1 MNSEDYN
8 PAVRG
13 IGELTDKYIE
23 LEKIEADRAKS
34 EAELALKAES
44 DKSERRSRWVGHAL
58 TGLGILANA
67 GLLIWGV
74 ITNVKFETE
83 GNIAS
88 TESGKQAWREITS
101 FKRK

>member
-1 MNSEDYN
+1 MDSEDYN
-8 PAVRG
+8 PAVQG

-34 EAELALKAES
+34 EAELALRAES
-44 DKSERRSRWVGHAL
+44 DKSEKHSRWIGHAL
-58 TGLGILANA
+58 TGIGILANA

-83 GNIAS
+83 GNIPS